1 MADRGGLFA
10 HGIARHSRLLSTH
23 HNPPLS
29 LLVCVRVVVQLRSDQ
44 VLRERGEGDTALTNP
59 HIHLR
64 RRYRKLYED
73 FKPHVLFWRLVLL
86 ARKLCLAIIVV
97 LVSGNV
103 QAQVNTSRH
112 C

>member
-1 MADRGGLFA
+1 ML
-10 HGIARHSRLLSTH
+10 RLI
-23 HNPPLS
+23 
-29 LLVCVRVVVQLRSDQ
+29 VQLRSDQ

-86 ARKLCLAIIVV
+86 ARKLCLAVIVV
-97 LVSGNV
+97 LLSGNV
-103 QAQVNTSRH
+103 QAQVRVPMCIAQGTFAAVAVLSLEHRTVR
-112 C
+112 